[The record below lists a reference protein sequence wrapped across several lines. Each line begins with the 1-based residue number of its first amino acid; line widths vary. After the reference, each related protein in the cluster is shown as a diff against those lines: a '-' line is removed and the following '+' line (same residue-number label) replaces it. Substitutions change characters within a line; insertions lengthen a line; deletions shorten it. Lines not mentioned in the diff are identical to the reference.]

1 MITGKAA
8 FFSLILIAALAAGC
22 GSGPPEE
29 SVSGTVRLAPSLP
42 PEARR
47 ARHLFIYLEPGEGGP
62 PFAIQ
67 RLVETELPYRFT
79 VTRDDVF
86 ARGRFLTGRVR
97 VRARL
102 LDEKLIDHELEP
114 LRQGKPARAL
124 MKGSFEGVSAQAV
137 AAGSRDVEVVIV
149 QAGAA
154 EPPKEAAQKPAELP
168 PPAAPAAQGQAPRPP
183 APAPAAPPQ
192 ASAPP
197 RQSPSTPPRAPAS
210 APPAGGAI
218 TGTIVLAPP
227 LAGKAAGKRAL
238 FLIARPEQGGP
249 PVAVLRIA
257 GPRFPL
263 PFRLS
268 QENVMMPG
276 VKLEGRLRLTARV
289 DADGSAGPPQKGDL
303 EGQAPAPVAAGT
315 SGVTIVV
322 DKEH

>member
-1 MITGKAA
+1 MKTGKAA

-137 AAGSRDVEVVIV
+137 AAGSRDVEVVIA

-154 EPPKEAAQKPAELP
+154 EPPKEVAQKPAELP
-168 PPAAPAAQGQAPRPP
+168 PPRPPAAAPAAQGQAPRPP
-183 APAPAAPPQ
+183 APAPAAPPR
-192 ASAPP
+192 AL
-197 RQSPSTPPRAPAS
+197 STPPRAPAP

-257 GPRFPL
+257 DPRFPL

-303 EGQAPAPVAAGT
+303 EGQAPAPVAAG
-315 SGVTIVV
+315 SAGVTIVV